1 MTAQALA
8 GLLAD
13 ETRLRVFSAI
23 VLGATTPAEITST
36 TGEQTRNVAL
46 ALHKLTTGGLVT
58 DDGGR
63 LTAATGRFREVL
75 RSAAPTERAG
85 AGTGDD
91 STDSLLRTFVDGD
104 RLLGLPSRIGRR
116 RAVLTHLA
124 QHAFRPGERYPEQ
137 AVNDILRQWSEGSGT
152 DHVAIRRYLVEL
164 DIVDRADGLYWLRAE
179 AGTGS

>member
-1 MTAQALA
+1 MHDGSPPLLRPGAA
-8 GLLAD
+8 GRRARRRARRGARKRVPAPLPRRQHCTRWTRTTSDASD
-13 ETRLRVFSAI
+13 EPNR
-23 VLGATTPAEITST
+23 G
-36 TGEQTRNVAL
+36 
-46 ALHKLTTGGLVT
+46 
-58 DDGGR
+58 
-63 LTAATGRFREVL
+63 
-75 RSAAPTERAG
+75 
-85 AGTGDD
+85 
-91 STDSLLRTFVDGD
+91 TDSLLRTFVDGD